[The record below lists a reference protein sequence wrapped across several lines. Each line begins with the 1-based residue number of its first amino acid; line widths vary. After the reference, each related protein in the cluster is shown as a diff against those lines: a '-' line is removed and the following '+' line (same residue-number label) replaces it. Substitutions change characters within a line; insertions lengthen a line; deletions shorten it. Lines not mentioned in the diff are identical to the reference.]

1 MKSLRFLI
9 PVLLLAVLSCTEK
22 SSHTDLKFFDDQILY
37 CKTVKKLND
46 VVMEN
51 NFPPIIASRNYTY
64 ANIAAYECIVAG
76 DSNYISLAGQLKGLT
91 ALPKPPANTKIDFHL
106 AALLA
111 CTKVGNA
118 VTFPEG
124 SMMGYYNDL
133 INKADSVGISPIVLK
148 NTIEFSDS
156 ITAAIMRW
164 SQKDNYAQTRT
175 AERYTVLYD
184 EPGRW
189 IPTPPAYAQALEPHW
204 SDIRTMVLD
213 SASQIMPPPPPA
225 FNIKDKNN
233 KYYKEVMMIKEAIDS
248 LSPEQQHIA
257 EFWDDLNTKLNVSGH
272 VTFMSKKF
280 SPTGHWQNIVGI
292 AAEKA
297 KADFNTTVYAYAK
310 TSIAMFDA
318 FIQCWNVK
326 FKYNTVRPET
336 VINTYFDENWRP
348 LLQTPPFPEYTCG
361 HTTVSAAAAEALTSV
376 FGDHLEYTDTS
387 ELEFGIKN
395 RSFTSFRQAADE
407 NIWARF
413 YGGIHFHNSCI
424 ISNQQGKL
432 VGNFVNERLKMTR
445 EPIFAKKEN

>member
-1 MKSLRFLI
+1 MKTFLGLASFI
-9 PVLLLAVLSCTEK
+9 LFFVSCKHSPDNYKSVFNDPV
-22 SSHTDLKFFDDQILY
+22 LY

-51 NFPPIIASRNYTY
+51 NFPPIVACRNYTY
-64 ANIAAYECIVAG
+64 ANIAAYECMVAG
-76 DSNYISLAGQLKGLT
+76 DSSYISLAGQLKGLT
-91 ALPKPPANTKIDFHL
+91 RLPQPDKTADIDFHL

-111 CTKVGNA
+111 FTKVGNA

-124 SMMGYYNDL
+124 SMMGYYDQL
-133 INKADSVGISPIVLK
+133 KKMADSSGMSSLMLRNSV
-148 NTIEFSDS
+148 TFSDA
-156 ITAAIMRW
+156 IAAAILKW
-164 SQKDNYAQTRT
+164 SSGDQYAQTRS
-175 AERYTVLYD
+175 AEKYTVTD
-184 EPGRW
+184 EEGRW

-204 SDIRTMVLD
+204 DEIRLMVLD
-213 SASQIMPPPPPA
+213 SCNEIMPPPPPT
-225 FNIKDKNN
+225 FNIKDK
-233 KYYKEVMMIKEAIDS
+233 KSQYYKEVVLIKNAIDS
-248 LSPEQQHIA
+248 LTPEQKHIA

-272 VTFMSKKF
+272 VMFMTKKF

-326 FKYNTVRPET
+326 YKYNTVRPET
-336 VINTYFDENWRP
+336 VINKYFDQNWRP

-424 ISNQQGKL
+424 ISNRQGRM
-432 VGNFVNERLKMTR
+432 VGEFVNGRLKM
-445 EPIFAKKEN
+445 KKS

>member
-1 MKSLRFLI
+1 M
-9 PVLLLAVLSCTEK
+9 
-22 SSHTDLKFFDDQILY
+22 
-37 CKTVKKLND
+37 LND

-64 ANIAAYECIVAG
+64 ANIAAYECMAAN
-76 DSNYISLAGQLKGLT
+76 DSNYNSLAGQLRGLSNV
-91 ALPKPPANTKIDFHL
+91 PRPPANSTIDFHL

-111 CTKVGNA
+111 FTKVGNA

-124 SMMGYYNDL
+124 SMMGYYDYL
-133 INKADSVGISPIVLK
+133 KRIADSTGMPSSTLD
-148 NTIEFSDS
+148 NTIAFSDS
-156 ITAAIMRW
+156 VVAAILKW
-164 SQKDNYAQTRT
+164 SSKDKYAQTRS
-175 AERYTVLYD
+175 AERYSVTD
-184 EPGRW
+184 EEGRW
-189 IPTPPAYAQALEPHW
+189 VPTPPAYAQALEPHW
-204 SDIRTMVLD
+204 NEIRPMVLD
-213 SASQIMPPPPPA
+213 SVNEFMPPAPPA
-225 FNIKDKNN
+225 YNVKDKKS
-233 KYYKEVMMIKEAIDS
+233 KYYEEVISIKNAIDS
-248 LSPEQQHIA
+248 LTPEQKHIA

-272 VTFMSKKF
+272 VMFMTKKF

-297 KADFNTTVYAYAK
+297 RADFDKTVYAYAK

-326 FKYNTVRPET
+326 YKYNTVRPET
-336 VINTYFDENWRP
+336 VINKYFDENWRP
-348 LLQTPPFPEYTCG
+348 FLQTPPFPEYTCG
-361 HTTVSAAAAEALTSV
+361 HTTVSAAAAEALTSI

-424 ISNQQGKL
+424 ISNKEGKML
-432 VGNFVNERLKMTR
+432 GEFVNEKLKM
-445 EPIFAKKEN
+445 KKNESKVE

>member
-1 MKSLRFLI
+1 MKRYFW
-9 PVLLLAVLSCTEK
+9 LASIGFFMVSCTQRTNDYKKVLS
-22 SSHTDLKFFDDQILY
+22 DPILY

-51 NFPPIIASRNYTY
+51 NFPPVVASRNYTY
-64 ANIAAYECIVAG
+64 ANVAAYECIAAG
-76 DSNYISLAGQLKGLT
+76 DSNYVSLGGQLKGLSAMPT
-91 ALPKPPANTKIDFHL
+91 PEKGREIDFHL

-124 SMMGYYNDL
+124 SMMGYYNEL
-133 INKADSVGISPIVLK
+133 TKMADSAGMPSSVLE
-148 NTIEFSDS
+148 NTIAFSDS
-156 ITAAIMRW
+156 IVGAVMKW
-164 SQKDNYAQTRT
+164 SKKDNYAETRS
-175 AERYTVLYD
+175 AERYSVTT
-184 EPGRW
+184 EEGRW

-204 SDIRTMVLD
+204 GEIRTMVLD
-213 SASQIMPPPPPA
+213 SSSQFMPPAPPV
-225 FNIKDKNN
+225 FNVGDKNS
-233 KYYKEVMMIKEAIDS
+233 KYYKEVTLIKDAIDS
-248 LSPEQQHIA
+248 ITPEQQHIA

-272 VTFMSKKF
+272 VMFMTKKF

-326 FKYNTVRPET
+326 YKYNTVRPET
-336 VINTYFDENWRP
+336 VINKYFDENWRP
-348 LLQTPPFPEYTCG
+348 ILQTPPFPEYTCG

-376 FGDHLEYTDTS
+376 FGDHLAYTDTS

-395 RSFTSFRQAADE
+395 RSFASFRQAADE

-424 ISNQQGKL
+424 ISNEQGRKI
-432 VGNFVNERLKMTR
+432 GDFVSERLRMTR
-445 EPIFAKKEN
+445 RSPVETTKN

>member
-1 MKSLRFLI
+1 
-9 PVLLLAVLSCTEK
+9 
-22 SSHTDLKFFDDQILY
+22 
-37 CKTVKKLND
+37 
-46 VVMEN
+46 
-51 NFPPIIASRNYTY
+51 
-64 ANIAAYECIVAG
+64 
-76 DSNYISLAGQLKGLT
+76 
-91 ALPKPPANTKIDFHL
+91 
-106 AALLA
+106 
-111 CTKVGNA
+111 
-118 VTFPEG
+118 
-124 SMMGYYNDL
+124 MGYYDQL
-133 INKADSVGISPIVLK
+133 KKMADSSGLSSLMLRNSV
-148 NTIEFSDS
+148 TFSDA
-156 ITAAIMRW
+156 IAAAILKW
-164 SQKDNYAQTRT
+164 SSGDQYAQTRS
-175 AERYTVLYD
+175 AEKYTVTD
-184 EPGRW
+184 EEGRW

-204 SDIRTMVLD
+204 DEIRLMVLD
-213 SASQIMPPPPPA
+213 SCNEIMPPPPPT
-225 FNIKDKNN
+225 FNIKDKKNQ
-233 KYYKEVMMIKEAIDS
+233 YYKEVVLIKNAIDS
-248 LSPEQQHIA
+248 LTPEQRHIA

-272 VTFMSKKF
+272 VMFMTKKF

-326 FKYNTVRPET
+326 YKYNTVRPET
-336 VINTYFDENWRP
+336 VINKYFDQNWRP

-424 ISNQQGKL
+424 ISNRQGRM
-432 VGNFVNERLKMTR
+432 VGEFVNGRLKM
-445 EPIFAKKEN
+445 KKS